1 MIATSAQR
9 RVEDYHDIERAP
21 EDPLEYMSVSGQKPG
36 FWMGNPE
43 LDGSVG
49 REDFIHRTFGF
60 AHRPLTRFEID
71 NGFHPAVKAWA
82 DVKLDRWKV
91 DRLDL
96 RKQLAK
102 RDFEKWMSSRQG
114 KVGDKAIKKRRE
126 SFERQI
132 ESLDK
137 QAAALKTRYGQ
148 GGRYWRQEMEKAEAA
163 ARAEAV
169 KVVSPLLQNS
179 DPVGY
184 ITASL
189 KALRGDLSSELDKAR
204 ATGDQKRVVSLTSRL
219 DVLEKTGSDYFEQ
232 SQEVSRLRAWADE
245 ERSRSTSLQKDAKAL
260 GAEGYLK
267 ESEEIGVV
275 AEAAQEQA
283 RKIDQV
289 LKTTPGAF
297 SQGLTLTFSFHKSV
311 ALSVHDLP
319 EAEAQKLRQ
328 VLEETTRELLDNT
341 MRKYGRA
348 RTSKTETLTVIDEDG
363 SERKVKNEI
372 FEDHKVKSYS
382 AAVFHHND
390 ARRNVGDDGDPDP
403 LEHFHCELMRDV
415 ETQDGR
421 TLALDSTLIMQNMKA
436 IGAEGQ
442 AIFARRAMAA
452 GFDVEFYASEKGERT
467 VGIAGFKDGLIEKYS
482 SRGQAIKQA
491 RANVDDQTAWSQ
503 TRGMKSEKTPEE
515 LERGW
520 RERLGAEP
528 VEDKRAG
535 ATAPDFRRQ
544 PETYRTPSGERRFVF
559 ESDELLI
566 KRLREKEAT
575 FTLSEIRRAVYFAA
589 AEAAV
594 AGDPSYLDDAE
605 RRVERVARHP
615 DLSEVAGERLA
626 ALGGRDRFD
635 EPIFYSKKHLEE
647 EYRTLEIFKRLAGER
662 NDTAGVDAD
671 AVIRRL
677 EAEKSQPG
685 KPPFKFRENDQ
696 VPCIKHAS
704 DGRRFFIISAKA
716 GVGKTTSL
724 EATIAILEEQKRE
737 VILCAA
743 WNKAASQIS
752 ADTKKER
759 GKDVFTISKLKQEYE
774 AGRLS
779 LGPASTIIVDEAG
792 LANHEEL
799 KFLAEVADKHGC
811 SIGLQGDE
819 SQTAAVA
826 TGKLFRRAVESGL
839 FDVKTMDVFTR
850 QRDPEHKRATGLA
863 ARGDFA
869 EVIDIY
875 RKAGTVHDDFVSQD
889 AMLGRIAEDFVRCD
903 DKLRDKICI
912 ATKNEDV
919 NFLNDSIRGRLRESG
934 VLGAEREFRSSYGGR
949 KLLLAEGERICLS
962 ARLSTKDQSISHVL
976 ERFAARLAKSVGVK
990 LRLDSRQKTKTVGEK
1005 SEFGTIEKIS
1015 SKGVWLRMDG
1025 QEKAVFIPKDEMPDL
1040 KYGYAATTSKLQG
1053 STVETAFFAHSSFSN
1068 AALAYVSLSRHKK
1081 ACHIY
1086 ATQDQ
1091 ARTMVSDMSRREL
1104 KIDALDVASDAD
1116 KKIVEAALGFSIEE
1130 ATRSY
1135 DELRDGARTIA
1146 EAPPTTGS
1154 AISSPTDAVRAGVER
1169 LASALADDGAK
1180 LSLAERFAALREAR
1194 RGNGKLRPEIAARL
1208 LKTEDDDERK
1218 RANRERAR
1226 KSFGDSPAERAK
1238 AALLASA
1245 TGLFQDGG
1253 DLLRNGAGGFGL
1265 QRLAATGAG
1274 GGNPL
1279 HALPFRNM
1287 GIGGRL
1293 HRGARRARR
1302 LVKNVR
1308 GMDGGRNALP
1318 MRGKEGN
1325 IVLDKSNAGGSL
1337 SKQHAAMSDSQR
1349 SGGRADERGGAAG
1362 DLAARRLKVAR
1373 VIQNKVGAVLGESW
1387 LAPDARTYLERLAKR
1402 AEKDVVAA
1410 FEEGFVAESRVKQA
1424 GAAVRGVREIG
1435 GRRLVEGSV
1444 LQADGDVCFV
1454 LLKQGGVYAGLSML
1468 RRSDL
1473 TQSGFD
1479 PRPGRYFAA
1488 EFAENSVVPGLKE
1501 RLDSPVFSKADVRDK
1516 VGRVLAAGLEKANPF
1531 GRTALHLAAGGGDA
1545 ELYDALKAVG
1555 ADERKKD
1562 VDGRTPRELID
1573 ERLPNRATTKAPASE
1588 AASAPRSSFMAARQ
1602 LGGGESLAERRAR
1615 TEAWKNAVN
1624 RETADAVSLDGLSVV
1639 EKARELRRRQ
1649 WDPMKLVAKG
1659 EDPTALLADA
1669 RPDISIDKTEFLIQA
1684 GADPFKK
1691 GADGMTFRERAER
1704 STAPTAKQNAML
1716 VKSME
1721 DVAAGGPPPPGGPAA
1736 VGQGRIVKKS

>member
-60 AHRPLTRFEID
+60 AHRPLTRFELD

-96 RKQLAK
+96 RRQLAK

-114 KVGDKAIKKRRE
+114 KAGDKAIQKRRE
-126 SFERQI
+126 LFERQI

-137 QAAALKTRYGQ
+137 QAANLKARYGQ

-169 KVVSPLLQNS
+169 KIVSPLLQNS

-204 ATGDQKRVVSLTSRL
+204 ANGDQKRVVSLTSRL
-219 DVLEKTGSDYFEQ
+219 DVLEKTGADYFEQ
-232 SQEVSRLRAWADE
+232 SLEVSRLRAWADE

-260 GAEGYLK
+260 AAEGYLK
-267 ESEEIGVV
+267 ESEELGTG
-275 AEAAQEQA
+275 ADAAQEQA

-319 EAEAQKLRQ
+319 ETEAQKLRQ

-363 SERKVKNEI
+363 SERKVKNEV

-452 GFDVEFYASEKGERT
+452 GFEVEFYASEKGERT

-520 RERLGAEP
+520 RERLGAELA
-528 VEDKRAG
+528 EDKRAG
-535 ATAPDFRRQ
+535 AAAPDFRRQ
-544 PETYRTPSGERRFVF
+544 PETYRTPNGERRFVF

-594 AGDPSYLDDAE
+594 AGNPSYLEDAE
-605 RRVERVARHP
+605 RRVERIARHP

-685 KPPFKFRENDQ
+685 KPPFKFREDDQ

-774 AGRLS
+774 AGKLS
-779 LGPASTIIVDEAG
+779 LGPNSTIIVDEAG

-799 KFLAEVADKHGC
+799 KFLAEVADRHGC

-919 NFLNDSIRGRLRESG
+919 NFLNDAIRTRLRESG
-934 VLGAEREFRSSYGGR
+934 VLGPEREFRSSYGGR
-949 KLLLAEGERICLS
+949 RLVLAEGERICLS

-1005 SEFGTIEKIS
+1005 SEFGTIEKVS

-1104 KIDALDVASDAD
+1104 KIDALDVASDTD

-1135 DELRDGARTIA
+1135 DELRDSARNIA
-1146 EAPPTTGS
+1146 EPPPT
-1154 AISSPTDAVRAGVER
+1154 AVAAVSPTDAVRAGVER
-1169 LASALADDGAK
+1169 LASALADGGAK

-1194 RGNGKLRPEIAARL
+1194 KGNGKLRPEIAAQLR
-1208 LKTEDDDERK
+1208 KAEDDDERK

-1245 TGLFQDGG
+1245 SGFFQDGG
-1253 DLLRNGAGGFGL
+1253 DLLRNSAGGFGL

-1274 GGNPL
+1274 AGNPL
-1279 HALPFRNM
+1279 HALPFRSM

-1293 HRGARRARR
+1293 HRGTRRARR
-1302 LVKNVR
+1302 LVKNAR
-1308 GMDGGRNALP
+1308 AMDGGRNALP
-1318 MRGKEGN
+1318 VRGKEGN
-1325 IVLDKSNAGGSL
+1325 IVLDKSGAGGSL
-1337 SKQHAAMSDSQR
+1337 PKQHQALSDSQR
-1349 SGGRADERGGAAG
+1349 SGGRADERGAAAG
-1362 DLAARRLKVAR
+1362 GLADRRLKVAR
-1373 VIQNKVGAVLGESW
+1373 VLQQKVAAVLGERW
-1387 LAPDARTYLERLAKR
+1387 LAPNARAFLERLAKS
-1402 AEKDVVAA
+1402 AEKDPVAA
-1410 FEEGFVAESRVKQA
+1410 FEEGFVAESRVKKT
-1424 GAAVRGVREIG
+1424 GDPVRGVRESG

-1444 LQADGDVCFV
+1444 LQTDGDVCLV
-1454 LLKQGGVYAGLSML
+1454 LLKQGADQRLAVLK
-1468 RRSDL
+1468 RSDL

-1488 EFAENSVVPGLKE
+1488 EYSENSVVPGLKE
-1501 RLDSPVFSKADVRDK
+1501 RLDSPVFSKDDVRGK
-1516 VGRVLAAGLEKANPF
+1516 VGKVLAAGLEKANPF
-1531 GRTALHLAAGGGDA
+1531 GRTALHLAAIGGDA

-1562 VDGRTPRELID
+1562 IDGRTPRDLID
-1573 ERLPNRATTKAPASE
+1573 ERLPNRPAKAAPE
-1588 AASAPRSSFMAARQ
+1588 TASAPLSSAMAARQ
-1602 LGGGESLAERRAR
+1602 LGGGTTIQERRAR
-1615 TEAWKNAVN
+1615 TEAWKTAVN
-1624 RETADAVSLDGLSVV
+1624 REIAAPVSLDGLSVV

-1649 WDPMKLVAKG
+1649 WDPVKLVAKG
-1659 EDPTALLADA
+1659 EDPTTLLADA

-1684 GADPFKK
+1684 GADPFHK
-1691 GADGMTFRERAER
+1691 GSDGMTFRERAER
-1704 STAPTAKQNAML
+1704 SPDPTAKQNAML
-1716 VKSME
+1716 VKSAE
-1721 DVAAGGPPPPGGPAA
+1721 DVAAADEAA
-1736 VGQGRIVKKS
+1736 AAGDAAGQRRKAKKA